1 MNTYTLE
8 AATHDTLADVVALIP
23 DPAEAERRLTF
34 TRTRIEA
41 RALHPEQFL
50 LLRSPRGVEGVCLRP
65 ASPRVPLFPQVRE
78 DVPADALIAFLCELR
93 AAAPR
98 LILVS
103 TQAPLRREEAEA
115 AGWALQE
122 TNVVYETPDLRAR
135 SYPADPHVQPVTVHD
150 PGVAAA
156 LTALGREAW
165 VPGEDWTLHALTHAG
180 EVVALAALGAS
191 GRPDTAG
198 IDLIGVLPQRRG
210 QGFGGRLH
218 AHLLHLAA
226 QTFGTHV
233 GGTEADNHAM
243 RRLFE
248 RHGARLVSTQL
259 DFGAAPVLAASVPE
273 ATAP

>member
-23 DPAEAERRLTF
+23 DSAEAERRLTF
-34 TRTRIEA
+34 TLSRVEA
-41 RALHPEQFL
+41 GALRPEQFL
-50 LLRSPRGVEGVCLRP
+50 ILRSPRGVEGVCLRP
-65 ASPRVPLFPQVRE
+65 ASPQIPLLPRLRE
-78 DVPADALIAFLCELR
+78 DVPAEALTAFLRELR
-93 AAAPR
+93 AAGPR

-103 TQAPLRREEAEA
+103 TQAPLRREEAET
-115 AGWALQE
+115 AGWAFQE
-122 TNVVYETPDLRAR
+122 ANVVYERADLRAR

-150 PGVAAA
+150 PGVAEAM
-156 LTALGREAW
+156 TALGREAW
-165 VPGEDWTLHALTHAG
+165 TPGEDWTLYALTHAG

-210 QGFGGRLH
+210 QGFGARLH

-233 GGTEADNHAM
+233 GGTEADNHPM

-259 DFGAAPVLAASVPE
+259 DFRAPAVP
-273 ATAP
+273 AP

>member
-23 DPAEAERRLTF
+23 DSAEAARRLTF
-34 TRTRIEA
+34 TRSRVEA
-41 RALHPEQFL
+41 GALRPEQFL
-50 LLRSPRGVEGVCLRP
+50 LLRSPRGLEGVCLRP
-65 ASPRVPLFPQVRE
+65 ASPQIPLLPRLRE
-78 DVPADALIAFLCELR
+78 DVPAGALIALLRELR

-103 TQAPLRREEAEA
+103 TQAPLRRDEAEA

-122 TNVVYETPDLRAR
+122 ANVVYETTDLRAR

-150 PGVAAA
+150 PGVAEA
-156 LTALGREAW
+156 LTALGREDW
-165 VPGEDWTLHALTHAG
+165 TPGEDWTLHALTHAG

-191 GRPDTAG
+191 GPPDTAG
-198 IDLIGVLPQRRG
+198 IDLIGVLPHRRGRG

-226 QTFGTHV
+226 QTFGMHV

-259 DFGAAPVLAASVPE
+259 DFRAPAAS
-273 ATAP
+273 AP